1 MCPLSVTCLGFFV
14 MNCVFETCYLWNI
27 KLDGF
32 KTSQLAVL
40 LLKVALYTS
49 QKGLLKMVLKTLT
62 IGGSDTW
69 GGGGIQTDLRTFE
82 NLNTFGLTVLTCIAV
97 EEGDN
102 FAIRALSVELV
113 KEQLQTIEKNFQL
126 DGVKIGL
133 LATVEIVEV
142 VIDFCR
148 RHQGEFPIILDPVL
162 AFKETQEQL
171 AAEYIEKMKTLFP
184 LVDLITPNRNEAQLL
199 ANSEPIETLEAMV
212 DVTKKLADQIKVKM
226 IVTGGGLIATDLYRD
241 GMETRAFTGPLSEKK
256 TNHGAGCSFS
266 SAICSHLAQ
275 DFSLFESIDKSKKY
289 VFEAIENG
297 VIVGDAGNVWHPIT
311 HEEE

>member
-1 MCPLSVTCLGFFV
+1 

-40 LLKVALYTS
+40 LLKEALYTS

-113 KEQLQTIEKNFQL
+113 KEQLQTIEKN
-126 DGVKIGL
+126 
-133 LATVEIVEV
+133 
-142 VIDFCR
+142 
-148 RHQGEFPIILDPVL
+148 
-162 AFKETQEQL
+162 
-171 AAEYIEKMKTLFP
+171 
-184 LVDLITPNRNEAQLL
+184 
-199 ANSEPIETLEAMV
+199 
-212 DVTKKLADQIKVKM
+212 
-226 IVTGGGLIATDLYRD
+226 
-241 GMETRAFTGPLSEKK
+241 
-256 TNHGAGCSFS
+256 CS
-266 SAICSHLAQ
+266 
-275 DFSLFESIDKSKKY
+275 D
-289 VFEAIENG
+289 
-297 VIVGDAGNVWHPIT
+297 
-311 HEEE
+311 

>member
-1 MCPLSVTCLGFFV
+1 
-14 MNCVFETCYLWNI
+14 
-27 KLDGF
+27 
-32 KTSQLAVL
+32 
-40 LLKVALYTS
+40 
-49 QKGLLKMVLKTLT
+49 MVLKTLT

-97 EEGDN
+97 EEADN
-102 FAIRALSVELV
+102 FAIRALPVELV

-171 AAEYIEKMKTLFP
+171 VAEYIEKMKSLFP

-199 ANSEPIETLEAMV
+199 ANSESIETLEAMV
-212 DVTKKLADQIKVKM
+212 EVTKKLAHQTKIKM

-241 GMETRAFTGPLSEKK
+241 GEETRAFTGPISENK

-266 SAICSHLAQ
+266 SAICAHLAQ
-275 DFSLFESIDKSKKY
+275 GFSLFESIDKSKKY

-311 HEEE
+311 QKEE